1 MNKNKRLRQ
10 GQILKL
16 IGEQRIESQEELRR
30 ELGRRGMRVN
40 QATLSRDIREI
51 GLAKTGEGY
60 RALPGIPGIAEPV
73 PPASLARVLKEF
85 LSDIRPAQNILVLK
99 TPPGSAQPL
108 AVAIDSEKWKEVAG
122 TVAGDDTVLVI
133 MKNAG
138 SARALKQQL
147 DALAVSELKLGGS
160 AR

>member
-51 GLAKTGEGY
+51 GLAKTAEGY
-60 RALPGIPGIAEPV
+60 RALPGILGIAEPA

-122 TVAGDDTVLVI
+122 TVAGDDTVLIVTP
-133 MKNAG
+133 
-138 SARALKQQL
+138 SPRARIALQKRLQ
-147 DALAVSELKLGGS
+147 DMLK
-160 AR
+160 

>member
-10 GQILKL
+10 GQILKVV
-16 IGEQRIESQEELRR
+16 GEQPIESQEGLRR

-51 GLAKTGEGY
+51 GLVKTADGY
-60 RALPGIPGIAEPV
+60 RVLPGMSGAPEPTT
-73 PPASLARVLKEF
+73 PAPLVRLLKEF

-108 AVAIDSEKWKEVAG
+108 AVALDSEKWKEVVG
-122 TVAGDDTVLVI
+122 TVAGDDTVLIVTP
-133 MKNAG
+133 
-138 SARALKQQL
+138 SPRARAALQKRLQDMLK
-147 DALAVSELKLGGS
+147 
-160 AR
+160 